1 MDGRRER
8 RRFDNKLY
16 ETGLLGFK
24 REEGIVTTKR
34 INPGKDG
41 FDKKVG
47 EVFDDGLFG
56 VELGRKSEGE
66 GACLV

>member
-1 MDGRRER
+1 M
-8 RRFDNKLY
+8 LS
-16 ETGLLGFK
+16 FK